1 MKLVAAIYCMMCA
14 IGLLV
19 MLFWF
24 WTAFWLWL
32 DDFDWLDLL
41 VTYPTLVILF
51 VEIFLSLYYQSEVRG
66 AAAWITFIVVC
77 AMSVISMAVAGWFS
91 IAKYRIE
98 GYEPNYAA
106 FVIACV
112 YSLGFVAATLPFVL

>member
-1 MKLVAAIYCMMCA
+1 MHI
-14 IGLLV
+14 
-19 MLFWF
+19 
-24 WTAFWLWL
+24 WLWVL
-32 DDFDWLDLL
+32 MWSWLADFDWLDLL
-41 VTYPTLVILF
+41 GTYPTAVILIL
-51 VEIFLSLYYQSEVRG
+51 EIIILFGCRSAVSG
-66 AAAWITFIVVC
+66 TAAWITFIVVC